1 MKRPP
6 RIRALA
12 SGTAAA
18 EAGGPRYSRSGPRS
32 KQSPTMGELLHGV
45 GQFMPHL
52 GVRPNTGIAPAPH
65 ARTFYPAVGESCLAA
80 RSRIGA

>member
-1 MKRPP
+1 
-6 RIRALA
+6 
-12 SGTAAA
+12 
-18 EAGGPRYSRSGPRS
+18 
-32 KQSPTMGELLHGV
+32 MGELLHGV

-52 GVRPNTGIAPAPH
+52 GVRQSFQPNTGIAPAQH